1 MNGLPYMGGKRK
13 LAHKIVGYIMNYN
26 PKIKYVY
33 DLFGGGGAI
42 SFEFLKRKRVQVHY
56 NELNPSIAALMV
68 KLQRE
73 GVTKD
78 MYEWVS
84 RETFFQHVHDKD
96 WFGGYLQTCWSFGNG
111 QRSYLFGKHIEND
124 KRLIH
129 EFLVKGDIDSDFP
142 IPLTQEDIHYILSLN
157 GVHKRR
163 LKLYECAGK
172 LQRRLD
178 LQQLE
183 RLEQLERLQQLE
195 RLPQL
200 HRLGITNLDYRAV
213 EINTPVEETIIY
225 CDPPYKNTKAYKEGG
240 FNHNEFYD
248 WIKASRYKIYVSE
261 YALPQD
267 FTCVYEM
274 EHRSSLSA
282 TNNSKKTVE
291 RLFCNKAEGNTKKGW
306 ICKFKSNCK
315 NRTIYWWYYGCDK
328 KNK

>member
-1 MNGLPYMGGKRK
+1 MNGLPYMGGKRI

-96 WFGGYLQTCWSFGNG
+96 WFGGYLQTCWSFGNN
-111 QRSYLFGKHIEND
+111 QQTYLFGKDIEEE
-124 KRLIH
+124 KRLMH
-129 EFLVKGDIDSDFP
+129 EFIVNGKIDNNFH
-142 IPLTQEDIHYILSLN
+142 IPLTEEEIGLILGLPDCNRRRIKLSQFSKKY
-157 GVHKRR
+157 KRV
-163 LKLYECAGK
+163 
-172 LQRRLD
+172 D
-178 LQQLE
+178 LQQI
-183 RLEQLERLQQLE
+183 LQSLQSLQS
-195 RLPQL
+195 LQNL
-200 HRLGITNLDYRAV
+200 QITNVDYREV
-213 EINTPVEETIIY
+213 DIIPTPIEETIIY
-225 CDPPYKNTKAYKEGG
+225 CDPPYKNTAAYKEGG

-248 WIKASRYKIYVSE
+248 WLRGSKYKIYISE

-274 EHRSSLSA
+274 EHRSTLSA

-291 RLFCNKAEGNTKKGW
+291 RLFCNKAEGNTKKLTL
-306 ICKFKSNCK
+306 F
-315 NRTIYWWYYGCDK
+315 
-328 KNK
+328 